1 MCNYIK
7 IKFTLNQLIS
17 NTFYLGYNRISRNV
31 KFNYFLL
38 GESNSNDLINLNLT
52 YILIKKYLSFLINIF
67 SLDSRVWIINNNFLI
82 FSKISVFQNL
92 SYLFTKNS
100 QIYFPKGRFII
111 GSFTNFKNVS
121 SFKTW
126 NFPHVV
132 FFPSIFNNYYI
143 VNECFTIGIPT
154 FGVCDTNEN
163 PNNLMFVIPGN
174 SKSLSSLVLVYLL
187 IIRSFFYSK
196 VYKSSKFLMQVLENI
211 YKKKNK
217 LLKRI
222 DHSIIKSNLRKKYY
236 KFFCKEYFINASIN
250 KYLHSF
256 FFKLLNNNQSKSLY
270 IFNLLKRII

>member
-121 SFKTW
+121 SFKT
-126 NFPHVV
+126 
-132 FFPSIFNNYYI
+132 
-143 VNECFTIGIPT
+143 
-154 FGVCDTNEN
+154 
-163 PNNLMFVIPGN
+163 
-174 SKSLSSLVLVYLL
+174 
-187 IIRSFFYSK
+187 
-196 VYKSSKFLMQVLENI
+196 
-211 YKKKNK
+211 
-217 LLKRI
+217 
-222 DHSIIKSNLRKKYY
+222 
-236 KFFCKEYFINASIN
+236 
-250 KYLHSF
+250 
-256 FFKLLNNNQSKSLY
+256 
-270 IFNLLKRII
+270 